1 MISGKQTILL
11 ATAPILLSVAGM
23 LLGAQGIPLT
33 PKAQCGQGTGAGFR
47 EDFTHMTT
55 TIEYCPTDG
64 ADCKMQMPHW
74 NKPISVRFFAD
85 GADQNKISEV
95 QAITLRSLS
104 EISKVTPIEYKHDL
118 NEESNFNVFIMNEAV
133 LERFLQ
139 SEQNPVNFQPGTF
152 HRAMYDA
159 QSCSAM
165 LWASRL
171 EDIRPGEYQSIYLVA
186 IFVHHSLEGFELES
200 CIYEEVAGAVGL
212 TNDPRGQASLFSDG
226 GYKIANG
233 QFSYSLQILRMFS
246 AIYGITSGKYTD
258 IDDYCNSQY

>member
-1 MISGKQTILL
+1 MITGKKTILL
-11 ATAPILLSVAGM
+11 TTATILLSAAGT
-23 LLGAQGIPLT
+23 LLSAQDIPFA
-33 PKAQCGQGTGAGFR
+33 PKTQCGQGTGAGFR
-47 EDFTHMTT
+47 EDFIHMTT
-55 TIEYCPTDG
+55 TIEHCPTAG
-64 ADCKMQMPHW
+64 ADCKMQMPQW

-85 GADQNKISEV
+85 GSDQSKISEV

-104 EISKVTPIEYKHDL
+104 EVSRVTQIEYRHDL
-118 NEESNFNVFIMNEAV
+118 NAEPNFNVFIMNEAI

-139 SEQNPVNFQPGTF
+139 SEQNPVNFQPGTY

-159 QSCSAM
+159 QSCSGM

-171 EDIRPGEYQSIYLVA
+171 EDMRPGEYQSIYLVA

-226 GYKIANG
+226 GYKIVNG

-246 AIYGITSGKYTD
+246 AIYEITSGKYTD
-258 IDDYCNSQY
+258 INDYCNSQY